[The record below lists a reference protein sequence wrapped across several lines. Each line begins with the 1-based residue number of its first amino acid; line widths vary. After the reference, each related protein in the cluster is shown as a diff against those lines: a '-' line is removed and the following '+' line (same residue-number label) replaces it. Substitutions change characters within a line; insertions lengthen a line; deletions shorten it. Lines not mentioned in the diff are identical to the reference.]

1 MDKQILKAVEEAY
14 RKGLR
19 EGNAIKD
26 ITPYWVT
33 SQVVAHEIAN
43 KFCKA
48 HIIKSVCEH
57 KHKTKIGF
65 GISDSICDNCGER
78 IKQTVL

>member
-1 MDKQILKAVEEAY
+1 MDKQILTAIEEAY

-19 EGNAIKD
+19 EGNATKD
-26 ITPYWVT
+26 IKPHLTT

-48 HIIKSVCEH
+48 HVSRSACDHQWESVEPGYSNTTAICV
-57 KHKTKIGF
+57 KC
-65 GISDSICDNCGER
+65 GIED
-78 IKQTVL
+78 